1 MATLSKLYSMREATE
16 HNTRD
21 DCWVVIHGKV
31 RSFYHSFSFF
41 THIVLA
47 LFCLIRPRCHF
58 GASRLLRTR
67 WMLRRD
73 LKADEK
79 PSEETAKKGEDKS
92 GLENRNNVSYKQE
105 NCWFSLKLWIC
116 HCCSLQVYDVTSY
129 LEEHPGGDDVL
140 LSAAG

>member
-31 RSFYHSFSFF
+31 RSFCHSFSFF
-41 THIVLA
+41 THI
-47 LFCLIRPRCHF
+47 
-58 GASRLLRTR
+58 
-67 WMLRRD
+67 
-73 LKADEK
+73 KADGK

-92 GLENRNNVSYKQE
+92 GLENRNNVSYKQGFPYRAVRPVPTGLAADRYVDRPLPGE